1 MVNPRTEMSEL
12 LEITN
17 CGSRENQGMI
27 SIERCR
33 EILGKYG
40 KELTNEEI
48 KQIRE
53 TLYLFAGIQIDAEE
67 QLIKEE
73 LKKEAEGIKSSLLKW
88 E

>member
-1 MVNPRTEMSEL
+1 ML
-12 LEITN
+12 
-17 CGSRENQGMI
+17 

-33 EILGKYG
+33 EILKEYG

>member
-1 MVNPRTEMSEL
+1 ML
-12 LEITN
+12 
-17 CGSRENQGMI
+17 

-33 EILGKYG
+33 EILKEYG
-40 KELTNEEI
+40 KKLTNEEI